1 MQCQRLIENDPDL
14 LFTSF
19 RRAPARPLIRA
30 EDRFDGKTGIFRTD
44 FDRGN
49 VSKIKPSMVASRLS
63 IGWTHTHYPLPHIS
77 ILARARAVAG
87 ASGLKGHKEGD
98 PDHRKQA
105 IAGPGTVRLRK
116 LQTTAT
122 KRDNRF
128 PGTAVRSSTRK

>member
-30 EDRFDGKTGIFRTD
+30 EDRFDGKTGIFRAD

-63 IGWTHTHYPLPHIS
+63 IGWTQTHYPLPHIP
-77 ILARARAVAG
+77 ILPRARAVAG
-87 ASGLKGHKEGD
+87 GTKGFRRCLQGPVTPRSCARSCCGDLPLLGPSASRIKID
-98 PDHRKQA
+98 R
-105 IAGPGTVRLRK
+105 
-116 LQTTAT
+116 
-122 KRDNRF
+122 RD
-128 PGTAVRSSTRK
+128 